1 MPFSDIPHQSKLFLD
16 HLHDPLSLKRYY
28 PNAIVSSSEVFAF
41 IPEVLANY
49 KTDRDALC
57 DALADLNSQ
66 IGAGEKTVGNVALLR
81 DAKTVAVVTGQQAGL
96 FTGPLYTIY
105 KALSAI
111 KMSEEL
117 NVAGFKAVPVF
128 WVATEDHDFDEVSHA
143 WFLNN
148 NGDVFEADH
157 HPAGYVKSSPVGNVK
172 IDGSISKL
180 IADTFDVLPHTELS
194 DEVRRALEEAWAEGE
209 FFGKAF
215 AKCLATI
222 FSNFGLIV
230 IDPMHLGIKSLSSP
244 IYAEAIE
251 KSSEIVAG
259 IRQNNSDLENGGY
272 HAQVLVEDDYFPLF
286 RIDDEGRRVALRKTG
301 DGVYTSK
308 EEKREFSLAE
318 LTDIA
323 NDDPQRFSPGV
334 MLRPVVQDYLLP
346 TVCYFGGAA
355 EIAYFAQNSAVYKV
369 LGRPVTPI
377 LHRQSVT
384 VVESKPRRSLDKY
397 GLDFHDLFAG
407 FDRTV
412 EAVGMKRL
420 SSETLALL
428 AQVETTFTTELDRLE
443 HNFSQIDPTLTDNL
457 EKRRRKIMYHLA
469 ALKKKANLAG
479 IRKDETIERQIRL
492 AFNALLPRGELQE
505 RVLNV
510 HSFLNSYGPYFIERI
525 YAHIDLDDKGHR
537 VIDL

>member
-1 MPFSDIPHQSKLFLD
+1 MPFSDIPHQSKLSLD
-16 HLHDPLSLKRYY
+16 HLRDPLSLKRYY
-28 PNAIVSSSEVFAF
+28 PNAVASSSEVSAF

-66 IGAGEKTVGNVALLR
+66 IGPGEKTVGNIALLR

-148 NGDVFEADH
+148 NGDLFEADH

-194 DEVRRALEEAWAEGE
+194 DEVRRALGEAWAEGE

-244 IYAEAIE
+244 IYAEAIK

-334 MLRPVVQDYLLP
+334 MVRPVVQDYLLP

-369 LGRPVTPI
+369 LVRPVTPI
-377 LHRQSVT
+377 LHRQSFT

-428 AQVETTFTTELDRLE
+428 AQVETTFTTELDHLE

-479 IRKDETIERQIRL
+479 IRKDETMERQIRL